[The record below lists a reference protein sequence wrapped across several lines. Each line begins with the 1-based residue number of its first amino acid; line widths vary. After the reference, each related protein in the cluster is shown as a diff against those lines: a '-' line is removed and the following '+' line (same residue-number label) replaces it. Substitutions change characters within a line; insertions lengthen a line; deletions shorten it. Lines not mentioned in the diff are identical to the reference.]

1 MHIVSQRPGV
11 LLVQEDGEA
20 RAIRD
25 FTLGH
30 FGWAVR
36 LADSGREAVTLYRH
50 HGQGIAVVL
59 VDLPLPDLD
68 GPRLLAALQEVN
80 ADVRVVVLAEDAKE
94 GTPRGAARVLHKPST
109 GLLRLAQA
117 LQEVS
122 QRRG

>member
-1 MHIVSQRPGV
+1 MHIVAQRPGV

-20 RAIRD
+20 RVIRE

-36 LADSGREAVTLYRH
+36 LAGSGREAVTLYRQ

-68 GPRLLAALQEVN
+68 GQQILAALQEVD
-80 ADVRVVVLAEDAKE
+80 ADVRVVVLTEDAAE
-94 GTPRGAARVLHKPST
+94 GLPRGAARVLHQPST
-109 GLLRLAQA
+109 SLIRLAQT

-122 QRRG
+122 PRKG